1 MKSNI
6 TIDCRSVIGHRSKKE
21 IIQKV
26 EEFTGFSYFQEYN
39 EWDEE
44 SYPYIT
50 VSDIF
55 SDEHQLGGSDK
66 PYDEEVIKWFVIKNH
81 RDKLQQIFDRNQEY
95 NEELL

>member
-50 VSDIF
+50 VAIY
-55 SDEHQLGGSDK
+55 LVTNTNWAG
-66 PYDEEVIKWFVIKNH
+66 VINH
-81 RDKLQQIFDRNQEY
+81 MMKK
-95 NEELL
+95 